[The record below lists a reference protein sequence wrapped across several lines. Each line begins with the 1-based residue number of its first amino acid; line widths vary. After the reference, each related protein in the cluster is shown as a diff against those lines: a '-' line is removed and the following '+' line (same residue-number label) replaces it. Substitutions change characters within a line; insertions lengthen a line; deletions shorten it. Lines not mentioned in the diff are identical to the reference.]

1 MTLTVVALGGA
12 IGAVSRYLVGGWV
25 QGALG
30 SAYPWGTWAVNVVG
44 SLLLGFA
51 MVWLTQAMAA
61 QELRQFVVMGFL
73 GSFTTFSTFSFE
85 TVEMLRDGLWVR
97 AGIYSVGSVV
107 LGVTAVALGALAA
120 GWLTR
125 TPV

>member
-1 MTLTVVALGGA
+1 MTITVVALGGA

>member
-12 IGAVSRYLVGGWV
+12 FGAVSRYLVGAWI

-30 SAYPWGTWAVNVVG
+30 SAYPWGTWTVNVVG

-85 TVEMLRDGLWVR
+85 TVEMLREGLWLR
-97 AGIYSVGSVV
+97 AGIYSVGSVL

-120 GWLTR
+120 GALTR